1 MFTKKTN
8 NIFLLIII
16 SLFTAQAKAQDVK
29 SALSKEIETAHAKGT
44 DFKDFSL
51 FSITTG
57 EKHDVLNDETLLLPI
72 ERKVLELYETRPEAI
87 SLTIDAANGR
97 KYRLDMLR
105 SNPFSD
111 NPDIRYTDANGSH
124 PFTADMGIHYQGA
137 VAGSGKSL
145 AALSVFSNGETMIL
159 FANEEGN
166 FVVGK
171 LEDASNTYILYNDRD
186 FTVTPPTSCGTKEGD
201 VALPDNDDQNGG
213 DKTTAAFSCKKVRL
227 YWEADYNLYVSKQSS
242 TVFTQIYV
250 TGLFNQ
256 VQTMYKNEQ
265 IAVELKSVNI
275 WTTPDGYDSTDSH
288 GALNDFT
295 NAWNFKGNNFDGDL
309 AMLLARDAGGNGGVA
324 FLNALCNKNIA
335 YAYGD
340 VIGGFLSVPTYSW
353 DVSMVTHEIGH
364 NLGSNHT
371 HWCGWNTGAGG
382 SCGSIDNCV
391 TQEWGSGCNTCPST
405 FSNSLPSWR
414 GTVMSYCHLSSRGVD
429 LANGFGPLPGNRI
442 RAVVNNSLCLT
453 SIISASLV
461 AKPICKNQG
470 AIDLVFDS
478 VAVGPNHFGANPHTF
493 TWSNGAN
500 TQNITVSTEGDYSVI
515 ITDSNGCSAMVE
527 VTVTKNNADSCKSTS
542 IEDTYTQNQY
552 VSIYPNPAHNNVH
565 VKFFSNTAET
575 AEVRLTD
582 ITGKAVLNQHIKTTN
597 GENNLVLNL
606 SGITPGMYFIN
617 LTSTGIQYQR
627 QKLVVQ

>member
-1 MFTKKTN
+1 MLTKKTN
-8 NIFLLIII
+8 NIFLLLII
-16 SLFTAQAKAQDVK
+16 SLCAIQTNAQDTK
-29 SALSKEIETAHAKGT
+29 STLAKEIEAAHAKGI
-44 DFKDFSL
+44 DFESFRL

-57 EKHDVLNDETLLLPI
+57 EKHEVLNDETLLLPI
-72 ERKVLELYETRPEAI
+72 AKDILKLYETRPEGI
-87 SLTIDAANGR
+87 SLMIESANGE
-97 KYRLDMLR
+97 KYTLEMLR
-105 SNPFSD
+105 SKPFSD

-124 PFTADMGIHYQGA
+124 SFTADLGVHYQGA
-137 VAGSGKSL
+137 VAGSNKSL

-171 LEDASNTYILYNDRD
+171 LEDESDKYILYNDRD
-186 FTVTPPTSCGTKEGD
+186 FTVTPPTTCGTKEGD
-201 VALPDNDDQNGG
+201 AVIPNGDEPADG

-227 YWEADYNLYVSKQSS
+227 YWEADYNLYVNKQSS
-242 TVFTQIYV
+242 TVFTQIYI

-324 FLNALCNKNIA
+324 FLNALCNKSIA

-340 VIGGFLSVPTYSW
+340 VIGGFVSVPTYSW

-382 SCGSIDNCV
+382 ACGSIDNCV

-405 FSNSLPSWR
+405 FSNSLPGWK

-442 RAVVNNSLCLT
+442 RSVVNNSLCLT

-461 AKPICKNQG
+461 AKPICRNQG
-470 AIDLVFDS
+470 SINLIFDS
-478 VAVGPNHFGANPHTF
+478 VAVGSNHFGANPHTF

-500 TQNITVSTEGDYSVI
+500 TQNITVSTAGDYSVI

-527 VTVTKNNADSCKSTS
+527 VTVAQNNADSCKATA
-542 IEDTYTQNQY
+542 INDTYTENKY
-552 VSIYPNPAHNNVH
+552 INIYPNPAHNNVH
-565 VKFFSNTAET
+565 VKFFTNATEA
-575 AEVRLTD
+575 AQVRLTD
-582 ITGKAVLNQHIKTTN
+582 ITGKTVLIENINTQN
-597 GENNLVLNL
+597 GENNLTLNL

-617 LTSTGIQYQR
+617 LTSTGVQSQR